1 MDIVV
6 ASKKKTSRLKN
17 NKKLN
22 KYAVTLIV
30 FAAICFFMGIFA
42 GKSIFTIDSD
52 TFTNDEITIVGPIET
67 TTTNSL
73 FKIKASQKIYNYG
86 NWCYLSGEVLDK
98 NKEYL
103 FGFGKELYR
112 ETGRDSDGTW
122 YENKTSYSTVINLKK
137 PGTYYI
143 KLYNESESNPRQVG
157 NITYSISAQKA
168 SNVPYVMLS
177 IFSIIAGVI
186 LLIMANRAVIAEN
199 ID

>member
-1 MDIVV
+1 MA
-6 ASKKKTSRLKN
+6 ASNKKPSLFKD

-22 KYAVTLIV
+22 KYGITLVGFAV
-30 FAAICFFMGIFA
+30 ICFFAGIISNKA
-42 GKSIFTIDSD
+42 MFTIDSG
-52 TFTNDEITIVGPIET
+52 TFTNDEISIVGPIET
-67 TTTNSL
+67 TSTNSL
-73 FKIKASQKIYNYG
+73 FKIKASQKIYSYG

-122 YENKTSYSTVINLKK
+122 YENITSYSTVVNLKK
-137 PGTYYI
+137 PGTYYF
-143 KLYNESESNPRQVG
+143 KLYNESESNPRKVG
-157 NITYSISAQKA
+157 NITYSISMQEA
-168 SNVPYVMLS
+168 SNVPYVILS

-186 LLIMANRAVIAEN
+186 LLIMANRTVIAEN